1 MPDLQ
6 LALNGDTTHPA
17 MPRTPDEIARDAAA
31 CVAAGATLLHLH
43 AFDDDGAESLAAGPV
58 GRMLR
63 AVRAACPGIPLNVT
77 TFAAIV
83 PDPRERLDLVSSWTE
98 LPDLIAANQGED
110 GIDDVTDVLA
120 RRGVGVEACVL
131 STDDAERFV
140 RKGGHDRFVRLVVE
154 PLVDDADDALAL
166 DAEMESIVAAAG
178 VRLPQLHHG
187 IGAASWQVSRRALAR
202 GHAIRTGLE
211 DTSVLEDGTA
221 VTSNGQLA
229 AAAAHLVSEASRA
242 GTGSDS
248 DSDSDSA
255 AAS

>member
-1 MPDLQ
+1 MVDLQ

-17 MPRTPDEIARDAAA
+17 MPRTAQEIARDAAD

-83 PDPRERLDLVSSWTE
+83 PDPRERLSLVSSWTE
-98 LPDLIAANQGED
+98 LPDLVAANQGEA
-110 GIDDVTDVLA
+110 GIDEVSEVLA
-120 RRGVGVEACVL
+120 RRGVGIEACVL
-131 STDDAERFV
+131 STSDAERFV

-154 PLVDDADDALAL
+154 PLLEDVDEALAL
-166 DAEMESIVAAAG
+166 DAEMEALIAAAD

-211 DTSVLEDGTA
+211 DTSVLEDGSA
-221 VTSNGQLA
+221 ATSNVQLAVA
-229 AAAAHLVSEASRA
+229 AAALVSGSGRA
-242 GTGSDS
+242 GR
-248 DSDSDSA
+248 
-255 AAS
+255 

>member
-1 MPDLQ
+1 MVDLQ

-17 MPRTPDEIARDAAA
+17 MPRTADEIARDAAA

-43 AFDDDGAESLAAGPV
+43 AFDDDGDESLAAGPV

-63 AVRAACPGIPLNVT
+63 AVRAACPGIPVNVT

-98 LPDLIAANQGED
+98 LPDLVAANQGEA
-110 GIDDVTDVLA
+110 GIDDVSEVLA
-120 RRGVGVEACVL
+120 RRGVGIEACLL
-131 STDDAERFV
+131 SGSDADRFVRAGRHERFV
-140 RKGGHDRFVRLVVE
+140 RVVVE
-154 PLVDDADDALAL
+154 PLLEDVDDALAL
-166 DAEMESIVAAAG
+166 DAELESMLDAAG
-178 VRLPQLHHG
+178 VTLPQLHHG

-221 VTSNGQLA
+221 ATSNRQLA
-229 AAAAHLVSEASRA
+229 AAAAAMVSGGAP
-242 GTGSDS
+242 
-248 DSDSDSA
+248 A
-255 AAS
+255 AR